1 MDSNSFLTQYLGYS
15 GPLLAITSEMTTVLV
30 VLLLLLLFISFCV
43 SGAQIAFFSLTFKD
57 INYLKTKQQ
66 APYKRLIGLLEQPKV
81 LLAALIISNFF
92 ANIGIIMI
100 GNFLVAS
107 YIPIQNIWLLF
118 AVKALI
124 IWIVLVL
131 FGEILPKIFA
141 SQNNIRFA
149 KDVGWLVEGLYLLFR
164 VVASWL
170 VSFSDNIEKV
180 LGQKSKAASLAEL
193 NHAIDLT
200 NETEATEEE
209 KNILKGI
216 IKFGN
221 ITVKQVMRTRLDV
234 NGIEYKTDFAE
245 LKKRVEDLHNSR
257 LPVYS
262 GSLDE
267 IKGII
272 HTKDLL
278 PYLTKDAS
286 FDWHPIMRPAYFVH
300 EQKLIEDLM
309 KEFQSKHIHFAV
321 VADEFGGTSGIITLE
336 DILEEV
342 IGEISDEFD
351 EVETSNKKID
361 DMNYIFEGKTML
373 NDVRKIMHLSADTFD
388 KLKGESDSLAGL
400 LLEVAGEIPSVN
412 QQISAGDFNFTV
424 LEVSKN
430 RIQKVK
436 VTIKG
441 QA

>member
-1 MDSNSFLTQYLGYS
+1 
-15 GPLLAITSEMTTVLV
+15 MTTILV
-30 VLLLLLLFISFCV
+30 VLLLVLLFVSFCV
-43 SGAQIAFFSLTFKD
+43 SGAQIAFFSLNFKD

-66 APYKRLIGLLEQPKV
+66 PPYKRIITLLEQPKT
-81 LLAALIISNFF
+81 LLAALTIANYF
-92 ANIGIIMI
+92 ANISIVLISS
-100 GNFLVAS
+100 FLVAQWF
-107 YIPIQNIWLLF
+107 PVDNHWLAFGLKLMVIC
-118 AVKALI
+118 AIILI
-124 IWIVLVL
+124 FV
-131 FGEILPKIFA
+131 EILPKTFA

-149 KDVGWLVEGLYLLFR
+149 KDVGWLVEGLYLLFKGL
-164 VVASWL
+164 ASRL
-170 VSFSDNIEKV
+170 VNFSDNIEKA
-180 LGQKSKAASLAEL
+180 LGQKSMAASLEEL

-200 NETEATEEE
+200 TESEATEEE

-234 NGIEYKTDFAE
+234 NGIEHKTNFFE
-245 LKKRVEDLHNSR
+245 LKKRVEDLHHSR
-257 LPVYS
+257 LPVYNS
-262 GSLDE
+262 SLDE

-278 PYLTKDAS
+278 PHLNNEAS
-286 FDWHPIMRPAYFVH
+286 FNWHPLMRPAYFVH
-300 EQKLIEDLM
+300 EQKFIEDLM
-309 KEFQSKHIHFAV
+309 KEFQVKHIHFAV

-351 EVETSNKKID
+351 EIETGNKKID

-373 NDVRKIMHLSADTFD
+373 NDVRKMMSLSADTFD
-388 KLKGESDSLAGL
+388 KLSGESDSLAGL
-400 LLEVAGEIPSVN
+400 LLEIAGEIPSVN
-412 QQISAGDFNFTV
+412 QEITAGDFNFTV
-424 LEVSKN
+424 LEVTKN

-441 QA
+441 GE

>member
-1 MDSNSFLTQYLGYS
+1 MDTHSYLISHLAYS
-15 GPLLAITSEMTTVLV
+15 GPLLVITSEMTTILV
-30 VLLLLLLFISFCV
+30 VLLLVLLFVSFCV
-43 SGAQIAFFSLTFKD
+43 SGAQIAFFSLNFKD
-57 INYLKTKQQ
+57 INYLKTKQHP
-66 APYKRLIGLLEQPKV
+66 PYKRLITLLEQPKT
-81 LLAALIISNFF
+81 LLAAITISNYF
-92 ANIGIIMI
+92 ANFGIIII
-100 GNFLVAS
+100 GNFLLAQML
-107 YIPIQNIWLLF
+107 PIENQWLAF
-118 AVKALI
+118 AVKVLS
-124 IWIVLVL
+124 IWAVIVL
-131 FGEILPKIFA
+131 FAEILPKTFA

-149 KDVGWLVEGLYLLFR
+149 KDVGWLIEGLYLLFKGL
-164 VVASWL
+164 ASRL
-170 VSFSDNIEKV
+170 VTFSDNIEKA
-180 LGQKSKAASLAEL
+180 LGQKSMAASLEEL

-200 NETEATEEE
+200 TEAEATEEE

-234 NGIEYKTDFAE
+234 NGLEYNLDFTE
-245 LKKRVEDLHNSR
+245 VKKRVEDLHNSR

-262 GSLDE
+262 SSLDE

-278 PYLTKDAS
+278 PHINKDAS
-286 FDWHPIMRPAYFVH
+286 YDWHALMRPAYFVH

-309 KEFQSKHIHFAV
+309 KEFQAKHVHFAI

-351 EVETSNKKID
+351 EIDTCNRKID

-373 NDVRKIMHLSADTFD
+373 NDVRKMMGLAADTFD

-400 LLEVAGEIPSVN
+400 ILEIAGEIPTVN
-412 QQISAGDFNFTV
+412 QEITAGDFNFTI
-424 LEVSKN
+424 LEVTKN
-430 RIQKVK
+430 RIQQVK

-441 QA
+441 G